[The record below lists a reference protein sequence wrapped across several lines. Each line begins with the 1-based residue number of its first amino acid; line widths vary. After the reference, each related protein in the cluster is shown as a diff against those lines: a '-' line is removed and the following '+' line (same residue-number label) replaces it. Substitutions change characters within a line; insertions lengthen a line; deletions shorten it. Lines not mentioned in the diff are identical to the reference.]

1 MKVMDLNLY
10 DSDNRLSYMFSI
22 FVPNFTL
29 IRFFFFFFLIDEMLI
44 RFYLLLHI

>member
-1 MKVMDLNLY
+1 MKVMDLNIN

-29 IRFFFFFFLIDEMLI
+29 IRFFFFLIDEMLI

>member
-1 MKVMDLNLY
+1 MKVTDLNLN

-29 IRFFFFFFLIDEMLI
+29 IRFFFFFLIDEMLI

>member
-1 MKVMDLNLY
+1 MKVMDLNLN
-10 DSDNRLSYMFSI
+10 DSDSRLSYMFSL

-29 IRFFFFFFLIDEMLI
+29 IRFFFLIDEMLI